1 MSFTLMNL
9 DIEVM
14 FVLPIYARK

>member
-9 DIEVM
+9 EFEVM
-14 FVLPIYARK
+14 LLPIYARK